1 MFCSTIVPYGQ
12 RVRPQGA
19 GKSNRRRMRKKRTSP
34 RRRRRRRRRWW
45 WWRRLAAAEEDRR
58 RTRGRRRWKGRK
70 QRARKYLM
78 LHEDGEG
85 KEEFKLI
92 VALPR
97 PEHLPEPHDALIVE
111 LSPEAQ

>member
-1 MFCSTIVPYGQ
+1 MIEVHVLLNDRSL
-12 RVRPQGA
+12 
-19 GKSNRRRMRKKRTSP
+19 RTESETT
-34 RRRRRRRRRWW
+34 RSWKIKQEENEEEKDESEEKEEEEVVVA
-45 WWRRLAAAEEDRR
+45 AAAEEDRR